1 MPVCLLSIVVV
12 SVLKIGYT
20 IQEKGGAGFMGLIAV
35 YFGKGYDGREIFDGL
50 KIQQCEQFKKH
61 LNQHNVIYMTFSEIP
76 GECKELPAIYFPD

>member
-1 MPVCLLSIVVV
+1 
-12 SVLKIGYT
+12 
-20 IQEKGGAGFMGLIAV
+20 MGLIAA

-61 LNQHNVIYMTFSEIP
+61 LNQHNVICMTFSEIS